1 MIRHRAISLV
11 MLFAAAPLFA
21 QQQPPSN
28 IEDRVKQL
36 EQRLDTLNQQ
46 VTAIRQELDA
56 LKSGS
61 PAAAATPADAEDL
74 TKVDVAQTPAASAA
88 GTPPPTPTSIGDV
101 TTINNPSD
109 PGASKV
115 FNPDTSVIGNFLG
128 KV

>member
-1 MIRHRAISLV
+1 MLRHRAISLV

-21 QQQPPSN
+21 QQPPSN

-46 VTAIRQELDA
+46 MTVIRQELDA

-61 PAAAATPADAEDL
+61 PVAATTTPGAAEDL
-74 TKVDVAQTPAASAA
+74 TKVEVAQAPAASAA

-101 TTINNPSD
+101 TTITNPSD

-128 KV
+128 K

>member
-11 MLFAAAPLFA
+11 MLFAAAPLYA
-21 QQQPPSN
+21 QQPPPN

-46 VTAIRQELDA
+46 MTSIRQELDA

-61 PAAAATPADAEDL
+61 PAPTATPADAEDL
-74 TKVDVAQTPAASAA
+74 TKVEVAQAPAASAA
-88 GTPPPTPTSIGDV
+88 GTPPPTATSIGDV

-115 FNPDTSVIGNFLG
+115 FNPDTSVIGN
-128 KV
+128 

>member
-1 MIRHRAISLV
+1 MLRHRAISLV
-11 MLFAAAPLFA
+11 MLFAATPLFA
-21 QQQPPSN
+21 QQPPSN

-46 VTAIRQELDA
+46 MTAIRQELDA

-61 PAAAATPADAEDL
+61 PAPAAAQPSDAEDL
-74 TKVDVAQTPAASAA
+74 TKVEVAQAPAAAAA
-88 GTPPPTPTSIGDV
+88 GTPPPTPAASIGDV

-115 FNPDTSVIGNFLG
+115 FNPDT
-128 KV
+128 

>member
-11 MLFAAAPLFA
+11 ILFAAAPLFA
-21 QQQPPSN
+21 QQQPPSK

-46 VTAIRQELDA
+46 MTAIRQELDA

-61 PAAAATPADAEDL
+61 PAPTAAATPADAGDL
-74 TKVDVAQTPAASAA
+74 TKVEVAQAPAPSPA
-88 GTPPPTPTSIGDV
+88 GPPPPTATSIGDV

-115 FNPDTSVIGNFLG
+115 FNPDTS
-128 KV
+128 

>member
-21 QQQPPSN
+21 QQTPPPN

-46 VTAIRQELDA
+46 MTAIRQELDA

-61 PAAAATPADAEDL
+61 PATAATPAAAEDL
-74 TKVDVAQTPAASAA
+74 TKVEVAQAQAPATCPWPYS
-88 GTPPPTPTSIGDV
+88 S
-101 TTINNPSD
+101 
-109 PGASKV
+109 
-115 FNPDTSVIGNFLG
+115 
-128 KV
+128 

>member
-21 QQQPPSN
+21 QQTPPPN

-46 VTAIRQELDA
+46 MTAIRQELDM

-61 PAAAATPADAEDL
+61 PAPAAAPGAAEDL
-74 TKVDVAQTPAASAA
+74 TKVDVAQAPAASAA
-88 GTPPPTPTSIGDV
+88 GTPPPSIGDV

-109 PGASKV
+109 PG
-115 FNPDTSVIGNFLG
+115 
-128 KV
+128 